1 VSSSQGPPRHDDRG
15 RLVVLNPLDRGV
27 LDAVVLDPLLFL
39 TNCAFAACLLP
50 YLSTAIVRWERPP
63 DRLIER
69 ALAEKRPLIYYTW
82 HAYTWLSVAAFK
94 GLPGAVVPAIL
105 AHDGWRS
112 RFNQRAYAWFGFP
125 VWVYSRHSPT
135 LPKEQIAGALV
146 TRGGHLALAADSGGP
161 YGRVKKGLLDIARA
175 SGSLLVPLTFR
186 GRRVVR
192 LRHPVIHYVPLPFC
206 SLVVHDGE
214 PLDAQHVTITE
225 CQEAMDRLE
234 LTSASRPADTST

>member
-1 VSSSQGPPRHDDRG
+1 V
-15 RLVVLNPLDRGV
+15 
-27 LDAVVLDPLLFL
+27 AFDPLLFL

-50 YLSTAIVRWERPP
+50 YLSTARVRWERPP
-63 DRLIER
+63 GRLFER
-69 ALAEKRPLIYYTW
+69 AEGRPLIYYTW

-94 GLPGAVVPAIL
+94 GFPGAVVPAIL

-112 RFNQRAYAWFGFP
+112 RANQRAYAWFGFP
-125 VWVYSRHSPT
+125 VWVYSQHSST
-135 LPKEQIAGALV
+135 RPKDQIADALV

-161 YGRVKKGLLDIARA
+161 YGRVKQGLLDIAQA
-175 SGSLLVPLTFR
+175 SGSLLVPLLFR

-192 LRHPVIHYVPLPFC
+192 LRRPVTHYIPLPFC

-214 PLDAQHVTITE
+214 PLDARRVDITQ

-234 LTSASRPADTST
+234 QAHRRTA

>member
-1 VSSSQGPPRHDDRG
+1 VRERERPPLQDDRG
-15 RLVVLNPLDRGV
+15 RLVHLHPTPPGAFDT
-27 LDAVVLDPLLFL
+27 VVLDPLLFL

-50 YLSTAIVRWERPP
+50 YLSTAVVQWARPP
-63 DRLIER
+63 NLLFER
-69 ALAEKRPLIYYTW
+69 ALAEGRPLIYYTW

-94 GLPGAVVPAIL
+94 GFPGAVVPAIL

-112 RFNQRAYAWFGFP
+112 RLNQRAYAWFGFP
-125 VWVYSRHSPT
+125 VWVYGRHSST
-135 LPKEQIAGALV
+135 RPKEQIAHALV

-161 YGRVKKGLLDIARA
+161 YGRVKKGLLDIAQA

-192 LRHPVIHYVPLPFC
+192 LRHPVTHYIPLPFC

-214 PLDAQHVTITE
+214 PLDARRVDLAQ
-225 CQEAMDRLE
+225 CQEAMDGLE
-234 LTSASRPADTST
+234 RQHRRSL